1 MSFEG
6 LRYDPCSYEERLKAT
21 TYPGVYSINTPAN
34 DCKTCAQDIP
44 ADPYVRY
51 QTWGPS
57 TCPPG
62 SAIDDH
68 SELLGLPRKAS
79 ECPTKQHLP
88 GQTPAKGKCAAPATP
103 SPLSCRTPTEP
114 TRLSNPPCT
123 LRSTGINRWEWL
135 CEDPQDRALVPF
147 QHNINY
153 RIVAKDNHRPCYP
166 VPLDQSSLL
175 PQPNSTP
182 IQSNEIRAMLNL
194 QGPGGAMQPSWRSWL
209 SPLSDLLFSR
219 PKKRKK

>member
-21 TYPGVYSINTPAN
+21 TYPGVYSLNTPAN
-34 DCKTCAQDIP
+34 DCKKCDQDIP
-44 ADPYVRY
+44 ADPYIRY
-51 QTWGPS
+51 QTWGLT

-88 GQTPAKGKCAAPATP
+88 GNTPASGRCAAPSAADA

-135 CEDPQDRALVPF
+135 CEDPQKRAMIPF
-147 QHNINY
+147 QTNINY
-153 RIVAKDNHRPCYP
+153 RMVAKDNHRACYP
-166 VPLDQSSLL
+166 TPLDQSALL
-175 PQPNSTP
+175 PVPGGADPSY
-182 IQSNEIRAMLNL
+182 QSNEIAATLNL
-194 QGPGGAMQPSWRSWL
+194 EGPGSAMQPSWRSCTTIAQY
-209 SPLSDLLFSR
+209 
-219 PKKRKK
+219 